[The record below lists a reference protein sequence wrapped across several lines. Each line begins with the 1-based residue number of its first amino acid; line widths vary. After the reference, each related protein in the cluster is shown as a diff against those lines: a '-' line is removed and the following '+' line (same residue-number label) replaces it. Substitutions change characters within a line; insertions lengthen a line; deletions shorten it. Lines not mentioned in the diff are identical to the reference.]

1 MSNRT
6 SPSIGYVIGTTRRLI
21 LRVLGAAFVKHN
33 IPITIEQYIFLHALR
48 SMEGDVTQQDMANH
62 TCKDKSAVL
71 RTIDVL
77 EKQELVRRSQVAGD
91 RRKNTIISTEKCDQ
105 LFERIFDIEE
115 GIFKALTENISNED
129 YETTLR
135 VLGQIQ
141 QNANTLQSSK

>member
-21 LRVLGAAFVKHN
+21 LKVLGNAFVKHD
-33 IPITIEQYIFLHALR
+33 IPITIEQYIFLHGLR

-77 EKQELVRRSQVAGD
+77 EKQELVKRSQVAGD
-91 RRKNTIISTEKCDQ
+91 RRKNTISATEQCDR
-105 LFERIFDIEE
+105 LFDRIFEIEE
-115 GIFKALTENISNED
+115 GVFKALTEDISNED
-129 YETTLR
+129 YETTIR
-135 VLGQIQ
+135 VLRQIQ
-141 QNANTLQSSK
+141 QNANALQSSK

>member
-21 LRVLGAAFVKHN
+21 LKVLGAAFVKHN
-33 IPITIEQYIFLHALR
+33 IPITIEQYIFLHGLR
-48 SMEGDVTQQDMANH
+48 NMEGDVTQQDMANH

-71 RTIDVL
+71 RTIDIL
-77 EKQELVRRSQVAGD
+77 EKQELVKRSQVAGD
-91 RRKNTIISTEKCDQ
+91 RRKNTISATGKCDQ
-105 LFERIFDIEE
+105 LFDKILQIEE
-115 GIFKALTENISNED
+115 GIFKALTEEISDAD